1 MRGLSAVAVVAAGAT
16 GVGPVSSRRGG
27 SSRVTLCAPARSS
40 PQEDR
45 ALPQQ
50 TAASVRRLRVS
61 GSRTRRQVTARWYRD
76 TSFWL
81 GMSVSVSYS
90 VSYARWDS

>member
-1 MRGLSAVAVVAAGAT
+1 M
-16 GVGPVSSRRGG
+16 GPVSSRRGGSSRVTLCGG

-61 GSRTRRQVTARWYRD
+61 GSRTWRQVTARWYRD